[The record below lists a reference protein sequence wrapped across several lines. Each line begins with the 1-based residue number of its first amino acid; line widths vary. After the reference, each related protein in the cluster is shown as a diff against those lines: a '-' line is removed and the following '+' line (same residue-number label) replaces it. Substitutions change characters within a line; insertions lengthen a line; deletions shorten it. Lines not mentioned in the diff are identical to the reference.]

1 MRKTVFALFI
11 PAFLMASTISAEAS
25 KITKYFHESFD
36 VKKGFI
42 LHLRHGDGDVTITPW
57 DQDVL
62 DVEVR
67 YRAEYKTIGIGGK
80 LEFDVEFKKT
90 GDVIHVISQE
100 KCSGS
105 IGFHSHRKY
114 EHTYTIRAP
123 EYLELNLDGED
134 GDVDVENWQG
144 NIDCTLEDG
153 DVNLRD
159 IFSDLT
165 NVNLEDGDLRIDG
178 LEGDLLVDG
187 EDGDVVLRDAKIQ
200 QCRIRLEDG
209 DLTIKRSQGEF
220 EINVEDGDIT
230 LDQVQ
235 AEMLDIRA
243 EDGDVEIDLL
253 KTEGIDLDIRAGD
266 GNVTV
271 DLEPGIST
279 AFSIDTDEGRIR
291 TDLPGAEKFNNE
303 RHRISGEI
311 HGGKGRIR
319 IRTADGNVVLRES
332 R

>member
-1 MRKTVFALFI
+1 MRRTLFALFI
-11 PAFLMASTISAEAS
+11 PAFLMASAISAEAS

-42 LHLRHGDGDVTITPW
+42 LHLQHGDGDVTITPW
-57 DQDVL
+57 DQNVL

-67 YRAEYKTIGIGGK
+67 YRAEYQTVGIGGK

-90 GDVIHVISQE
+90 GDVIHVIGRE

-105 IGFHSHRKY
+105 IGFHSHKRY

-159 IFSDLT
+159 IFSDQT
-165 NVNLEDGDLRIDG
+165 NVNLEDGDLHVDG

-187 EDGDVVLRDAKIQ
+187 EDGDVVLRDAKIGK
-200 QCRIRLEDG
+200 CRIRLEDG
-209 DLTIKRSQGEF
+209 DLTIKRSRGDF
-220 EINVEDGDIT
+220 EINTGDGDVT
-230 LDQVQ
+230 LDQVR
-235 AEMLDIRA
+235 AGMLDIRA
-243 EDGDVEIDLL
+243 EDGEIEVDLL

-271 DLEPGIST
+271 DLESGMST
-279 AFSIDTDEGRIR
+279 SFSIDTDEGRIK
-291 TDLPGAEKFNNE
+291 TDLPASENFEKG
-303 RHRISGEI
+303 RRRISGEI
-311 HGGKGRIR
+311 HGGEGRIR
-319 IRTADGNVVLRES
+319 IRTVDGNVILRES

>member
-1 MRKTVFALFI
+1 MRRSAFVFLFLFFVI
-11 PAFLMASTISAEAS
+11 ASACSAYA
-25 KITKYFHESFD
+25 KKLNKDFHEGFD
-36 VKKGFI
+36 VKKGAI
-42 LHLRHGDGDVTITPW
+42 LNLKHGDGDVTITPW
-57 DQDVL
+57 DKDVL

-90 GDVIHVISQE
+90 GDIIHVISQE

-123 EYLELNLDGED
+123 EYLELDLDGED

-153 DVNLRD
+153 DINLRD

-187 EDGDVVLRDAKIQ
+187 EDGDVVLRDAEIQ

-220 EINVEDGDIT
+220 EINVEDGDVT
-230 LDQVQ
+230 LDQVR
-235 AEMLDIRA
+235 AGMLDIRT

-271 DLEPGIST
+271 DLESGIST
-279 AFSIDTDEGRIR
+279 AFSIETDEGRIR
-291 TDLPGAEKFNNE
+291 TDLPGAEKFNKE